1 MSLRTRIE
9 SLVPRLAHFKS
20 EVSQQV
26 KALHP
31 KKVLVKNWGRFVQG
45 MKIAA
50 FHAKRL
56 AHGISD
62 RIPRVRITARRV
74 VQIRAEEALMGNRI
88 KAKSKEGIPLSSDQS
103 EFLKKHAGFEV
114 KSREV
119 GSEGSKTTV
128 DFLVK
133 VKSSALKE
141 ADKQFEIDLEAFAK
155 ARVAFEAKMKKRP
168 TEVTQEEIN
177 EVNQLQKNLDDSQ
190 SRLAY
195 LRHMATELKYKELG
209 GQFDTE
215 AALRDAIRVHVKTQG
230 LQKSNA
236 SNLVQGVTNNIAS
249 VIQDRLDIDS
259 RIREIS
265 DKYRNRVYK
274 DIIAFVDNPDEHSE
288 HNTLVRAQRNR
299 QMIWGTDKLQFATAE
314 AGYSKRLP
322 GLDYYM
328 CAAKENWP
336 QGEPVYKDRLVLE
349 AVRLMHNDWS
359 LFAGDV
365 QSEIDKIRVDI
376 DKENGVGSFDSEKMW
391 EYHHLRSFQ
400 ETLSKLRRF
409 ATKDAD
415 STSRVVDF
423 LSSYG
428 EELGLGEHPGYN
440 LDVLTKEA
448 QARYGVN
455 SFKQLE
461 ESVTRTEKGTAEHS
475 EYMPIPPFGQTPPL
489 IQPAVNNRFTGVA
502 SIPSTDP
509 FLSDLQEQ
517 QAPSAVFKL
526 APWPTDTGSPVSS
539 PVPPPPGFGNKWEA
553 FGEPD
558 TSESEDPSQSSEK
571 DSQNNRNTF

>member
-31 KKVLVKNWGRFVQG
+31 KKVLVRNWGRFVQG

-88 KAKSKEGIPLSSDQS
+88 KAKSKEGIPLSPDQS
-103 EFLKKHAGFEV
+103 EFLKKQAGFEV
-114 KSREV
+114 RSRDV
-119 GSEGSKTTV
+119 GPDGSKTTV
-128 DFLVK
+128 DYLVK

-141 ADKQFEIDLEAFAK
+141 ANKQFETDLEAYAK
-155 ARVAFEAKMKKRP
+155 ARVAFDAKMQKRP
-168 TEVTQEEIN
+168 VTPEERREVVRLEQN
-177 EVNQLQKNLDDSQ
+177 MKDSQ
-190 SRLAY
+190 YFLAD
-195 LRHMATELKYKELG
+195 LRHWATELKYKELG
-209 GQFDTE
+209 GQFNTE
-215 AALRDAIRVHVKTQG
+215 AALRDAIRVHVKTLG

-236 SNLVQGVTNNIAS
+236 FNLVQGVTDNIAS
-249 VIQDRLDIDS
+249 VTQDRLDIDS

-314 AGYSKRLP
+314 AGHSKRLP

-359 LFAGDV
+359 LFASDV

-376 DKENGVGSFDSEKMW
+376 DKENGVGSFDSERMW

-409 ATKDAD
+409 ATQDAD

-423 LSSYG
+423 LSTYG

-461 ESVTRTEKGTAEHS
+461 ESVTRTEKGTAEHL
-475 EYMPIPPFGQTPPL
+475 EYLPIPPFGQTPPL
-489 IQPAVNNRFTGVA
+489 VQPAVNNRFTGGA

-517 QAPSAVFKL
+517 QAPSEVFKL
-526 APWPTDTGSPVSS
+526 APWPTDTTSPVSS
-539 PVPPPPGFGNKWEA
+539 PLPPPQGFGNEWEA

-558 TSESEDPSQSSEK
+558 TSESEDPSQGSEK
-571 DSQNNRNTF
+571 GSQNNRNTF